1 MVHGWSLAFPS
12 IGLYDI
18 NDKGQRISLLPHD
31 VVGRRNIF
39 RISNNLRGIDQ
50 TQLKRRYQI

>member
-12 IGLYDI
+12 IGIYDV
-18 NDKGQRISLLPHD
+18 NDRGQRISLLPHD

-50 TQLKRRYQI
+50 TKLKRRY